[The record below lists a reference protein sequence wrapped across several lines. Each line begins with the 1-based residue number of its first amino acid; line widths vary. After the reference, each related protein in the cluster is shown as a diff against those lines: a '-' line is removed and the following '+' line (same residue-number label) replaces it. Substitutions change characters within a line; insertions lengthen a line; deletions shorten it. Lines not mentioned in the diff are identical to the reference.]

1 MKVKILLILFFKL
14 IFFNLSINA
23 DEIDIISDN
32 IKIIENGKII
42 KSIKTKAIIQ
52 KKGLYIEGDFS
63 EYNKEAEIIK
73 FEKNV
78 LFNDKAKK
86 ITIETQNAKYNQK
99 LDILETIGT
108 TNIIIEKKYEIKSS
122 NLIYDR
128 TLQKIYSTEET
139 TIKDINGNIYNLE
152 RFFNFDLNEEII
164 TSKKTNVIDTDNN
177 IYIFENAKINLLN
190 KEILGQEVKID
201 FVDDYFGV
209 QNNDPILK
217 GRSVISNNDE
227 TKIYKTVLSTCNTKN
242 KSCPGWE
249 IETEE
254 FTHDKINKV
263 FNYKNSWLKI
273 FDQEI
278 FYFPYFSHPD
288 PSVKENLD
296 F

>member
-1 MKVKILLILFFKL
+1 MKVKILLILFLKL

-128 TLQKIYSTEET
+128 KLQKIYSTEET

-164 TSKKTNVIDTDNN
+164 TSKKPM
-177 IYIFENAKINLLN
+177 L
-190 KEILGQEVKID
+190 
-201 FVDDYFGV
+201 
-209 QNNDPILK
+209 
-217 GRSVISNNDE
+217 
-227 TKIYKTVLSTCNTKN
+227 
-242 KSCPGWE
+242 
-249 IETEE
+249 
-254 FTHDKINKV
+254 
-263 FNYKNSWLKI
+263 
-273 FDQEI
+273 
-278 FYFPYFSHPD
+278 
-288 PSVKENLD
+288 
-296 F
+296 